1 MAAAVASGI
10 APTAMVDQVPH
21 QPPVTVA
28 SPHSTPFP
36 AVTQVAAAAAAA
48 AAAEAL
54 QAHPNSSL
62 YVGDL
67 DQSVNEAHLLDLF
80 NQVAPVQTVR
90 VCRDLT
96 RRSLGY
102 AYVNFAN
109 PDDAMRAMD
118 NLNYTPIRDRPI
130 RIMLSNRDPST
141 RLSGKGNVFIKNLD
155 ASIDNKALFDTFSSF
170 GTILSCKVAMDVA
183 GRSKGYG
190 FVQFEKEETAQAAID
205 KLNGLLLNDKQ
216 VFVGHFV
223 RRQDRSRGESRTVP
237 RFTNVYVKNL
247 PKEITDDELKKTFG
261 KYGDISSAVVMK
273 DQSGNSRCFGFVNFE
288 SPEAAAVAVEK
299 MNGISLGEDVLYV
312 GRAQKKSEREEELRR
327 KFEQERISRFEKL
340 QGSNL
345 YLKNLDDSVN
355 DEKLKEMFS
364 EYGNV
369 TSCKVMMNSQ
379 GLSRGFGF
387 VAYSN
392 PEEASRAL
400 NEMNG
405 KMIGRKPLY
414 IALAQRKEERRNHLQ
429 NLFSHMRPGGAVSP
443 MPSAMPGLHHHP
455 PGGPITGP
463 IHPMYIGQN
472 GQGMVPSQPMGYGYQ
487 LQFMPG
493 VRPGAG
499 PANFMMPYPLQRQN
513 QPGPR
518 VGFRRGATN
527 MQQQFQQQQM
537 MQNASSGMRFTGG
550 AGNMRNGMD
559 ASAPQSIMPMPL
571 DASAISH
578 NASQHPHK
586 PPLLPISK
594 LTSALALANPA
605 NHPQMLGEQLY
616 PLVDKHEP
624 VHAAKVTG
632 MLLEMDQ
639 AEILHLLE
647 SPEALKAKVSEALEV
662 LRVSA
667 NPPPAVS
674 SVDDQFAINP
684 TE

>member
-10 APTAMVDQVPH
+10 APTAMVDQVPN
-21 QPPVTVA
+21 QTAAPP
-28 SPHSTPFP
+28 SSPFP
-36 AVTQVAAAAAAA
+36 AVSQVAAVAAA

-54 QAHPNSSL
+54 QTHPNSSL

-67 DQSVNEAHLLDLF
+67 DPTVDEAHLLELF
-80 NQVAPVQTVR
+80 TPVCQVQTVR

-118 NLNYTPIRDRPI
+118 SLNYTPIKDKPI

-155 ASIDNKALFDTFSSF
+155 VSIDNKALYDTFSSF
-170 GTILSCKVAMDVA
+170 GTILSCKVATDVV

-205 KLNGLLLNDKQ
+205 KLNGMLLNDKQ

-223 RRQDRSRGESRTVP
+223 RRQDRARTESGTVP

-247 PKEITDDELKKTFG
+247 PKEITDDELKKSFA
-261 KYGDISSAVVMK
+261 KYGEISSAVVMK

-288 SPEAAAVAVEK
+288 NPESAAIAVER

-364 EYGNV
+364 EYGSV

-387 VAYSN
+387 VAYSS
-392 PEEASRAL
+392 PEEATRAMT
-400 NEMNG
+400 EMNG

-414 IALAQRKEERRNHLQ
+414 IALAQRKEDRRAHLQ
-429 NLFSHMRPGGAVSP
+429 TLFTQIRSPGTMSP
-443 MPSAMPGLHHHP
+443 MPSPMPGFHHHP
-455 PGGPITGP
+455 PGGPMSGP
-463 IHPMYIGQN
+463 HHPMYIGQN
-472 GQGMVPSQPMGYGYQ
+472 GQGLVPSQPMGYGYQ

-493 VRPGAG
+493 MRPGAG
-499 PANFMMPYPLQRQN
+499 PANFMMPYPFQRQN

-518 VGFRRGATN
+518 AGFRRGATN
-527 MQQQFQQQQM
+527 MQQHFQQQQM
-537 MQNASSGMRFTGG
+537 MQQNVSSGMRYMGG
-550 AGNMRNGMD
+550 TGNMRNGME
-559 ASAPQSIMPMPL
+559 ASAPQGMMSMPL
-571 DASAISH
+571 DSSAMSH
-578 NASQHPHK
+578 NAPQHPHK
-586 PPLLPISK
+586 SPVLPISK
-594 LTSALALANPA
+594 LTSDLALAS
-605 NHPQMLGEQLY
+605 PQILGENLY
-616 PLVDKHEP
+616 PLVEQHEP
-624 VHAAKVTG
+624 VHTAKVTG

-647 SPEALKAKVSEALEV
+647 SPEALKAKVSEALDV
-662 LRVSA
+662 LRLSA
-667 NPPPAVS
+667 TPPTVS
-674 SVDDQFAINP
+674 SVDEQFALSS

>member
-10 APTAMVDQVPH
+10 APTTAMVDQVPN
-21 QPPVTVA
+21 QPAATVA
-28 SPHSTPFP
+28 SPPH
-36 AVTQVAAAAAAA
+36 ATQVAVVAA

-54 QAHPNSSL
+54 QTHPNSSL

-118 NLNYTPIRDRPI
+118 VLNYTPIRDRPI
-130 RIMLSNRDPST
+130 RIMRSNRDPST

-155 ASIDNKALFDTFSSF
+155 MTIDNKALYDTFSSF
-170 GTILSCKVAMDVA
+170 GTILSCKVAMDA
-183 GRSKGYG
+183 NGKSRGYG
-190 FVQFEKEETAQAAID
+190 FVQYEKEETAQAAID
-205 KLNGLLLNDKQ
+205 KLNGMLLNDKQ
-216 VFVGHFV
+216 VYVGPFV
-223 RRQDRSRGESRTVP
+223 RRQERIRESGAVP

-261 KYGDISSAVVMK
+261 KYGEISSAVVVK
-273 DQSGNSRCFGFVNFE
+273 DESGNSRCFGFVNFE

-327 KFEQERISRFEKL
+327 KHEQDRLEKSN
-340 QGSNL
+340 GTNL
-345 YLKNLDDSVN
+345 YVKNLDDGVN
-355 DEKLKEMFS
+355 DEKLKEMFA

-369 TSCKVMMNSQ
+369 TSSKVMVNPE
-379 GLSRGFGF
+379 GVSRGFGF
-387 VAYSN
+387 VSYST
-392 PEEASRAL
+392 PEEASRAM

-405 KMIGRKPLY
+405 KMVGRKPLY
-414 IALAQRKEERRNHLQ
+414 IAIAQRKEERRTHLQ
-429 NLFSHMRPGGAVSP
+429 SLFSMRPNVPMGGY
-443 MPSAMPGLHHHP
+443 HHP
-455 PGGPITGP
+455 TGGPVAGP
-463 IHPMYIGQN
+463 HHQMYMGQN

-513 QPGPR
+513 HPGPR
-518 VGFRRGATN
+518 VAFRRGAPN
-527 MQQQFQQQQM
+527 MQHHYQQQQQI
-537 MQNASSGMRFTGG
+537 MQHNGRYMGG
-550 AGNMRNGMD
+550 VGNMMNRVE
-559 ASAPQSIMPMPL
+559 ASAPQGIIPL
-571 DASAISH
+571 DASANSH
-578 NASQHPHK
+578 NVSQNQQRPA
-586 PPLLPISK
+586 LLPISK
-594 LTSALALANPA
+594 LTSTLALANPA
-605 NHPQMLGEQLY
+605 NHSQILGEQLY
-616 PLVDKHEP
+616 PLVEKQEP
-624 VHAAKVTG
+624 VHVAKVTG

-647 SPEALKAKVSEALEV
+647 SPEALKAKVAMALDV
-662 LRVSA
+662 LRLSA
-667 NPPPAVS
+667 NPAAVS
-674 SVDDQFAINP
+674 SVDDQFAP
-684 TE
+684 SSTE

>member
-10 APTAMVDQVPH
+10 APTAMVDQVPN
-21 QPPVTVA
+21 QPTVVA
-28 SPHSTPFP
+28 AAPPPT
-36 AVTQVAAAAAAA
+36 VTQVAAVAAA

-67 DQSVNEAHLLDLF
+67 DPTVMETHLLDLF

-90 VCRDLT
+90 VCRDVT

-118 NLNYTPIRDRPI
+118 SLNYTPISDRPI

-170 GTILSCKVAMDVA
+170 GTILSCKVATDVA

-190 FVQFEKEETAQAAID
+190 FVQFDKEEIAQAAID
-205 KLNGLLLNDKQ
+205 KLNGMLLNDKQ

-223 RRQDRSRGESRTVP
+223 RREYRSRSESGAVP
-237 RFTNVYVKNL
+237 RFTNIYVKNL

-288 SPEAAAVAVEK
+288 SPEAAEVAVEK

-327 KFEQERISRFEKL
+327 KFEQERLSRFEKL

-387 VAYSN
+387 VAYANS
-392 PEEASRAL
+392 EEALKAL
-400 NEMNG
+400 KEMNG

-414 IALAQRKEERRNHLQ
+414 IALAQRKEERRAHLQ
-429 NLFSHMRPGGAVSP
+429 SLFSHMRPAGTLSP
-443 MPSAMPGLHHHP
+443 MPSMPGFHHLPSGGPMSGPHHP
-455 PGGPITGP
+455 
-463 IHPMYIGQN
+463 MFIGQN
-472 GQGMVPSQPMGYGYQ
+472 GQGLVPSQPMGYGYQ

-493 VRPGAG
+493 VRPGPG
-499 PANFMMPYPLQRQN
+499 SANFVMPYPLQRQT
-513 QPGPR
+513 QPGGPR
-518 VGFRRGATN
+518 VGFRRGAAN
-527 MQQQFQQQQM
+527 MHPHFQQQQM
-537 MQNASSGMRFTGG
+537 LQQNVSSGMRYMGGTG
-550 AGNMRNGMD
+550 NRTNGMEG
-559 ASAPQSIMPMPL
+559 SAPLPL

-578 NASQHPHK
+578 NVHQHPQK

-594 LTSALALANPA
+594 LTAALALANPEK
-605 NHPQMLGEQLY
+605 HSEILGEQLY
-616 PLVDKHEP
+616 PLVGQHAP
-624 VHAAKVTG
+624 VHTAKVTG

-639 AEILHLLE
+639 AEVLHLIE
-647 SPEALKAKVSEALEV
+647 SPEALKAKVSEALDV
-662 LRVSA
+662 LRLSA
-667 NPPPAVS
+667 NPPAVS
-674 SVDDQFAINP
+674 SIDDQFALSS
-684 TE
+684 TD

>member
-10 APTAMVDQVPH
+10 AATAMVDQVPN
-21 QPPVTVA
+21 QPTVTIS
-28 SPHSTPFP
+28 SPPFP
-36 AVTQVAAAAAAA
+36 AMNQVSAAAVV
-48 AAAEAL
+48 AAEAL
-54 QAHPNSSL
+54 QPHPNAAL

-67 DQSVNEAHLLDLF
+67 DAAVNEAHLLDLF
-80 NQVAPVQTVR
+80 NQIAPVQTVR
-90 VCRDLT
+90 VCRDMN

-102 AYVNFAN
+102 AYVNFAA

-118 NLNYTPIRDRPI
+118 SLNYTPIRDRPI

-155 ASIDNKALFDTFSSF
+155 VSIDNKALYDTFSSF
-170 GTILSCKVAMDVA
+170 GAILSCKVAADVS

-205 KLNGLLLNDKQ
+205 KLNGMLLNDKQ
-216 VFVGHFV
+216 VFVCHFV
-223 RRQDRSRGESRTVP
+223 RRQDRARSEGGGAVVP

-247 PKEITDDELKKTFG
+247 PKEITDDELKKTFA
-261 KYGDISSAVVMK
+261 KYGDISSSVVMK

-392 PEEASRAL
+392 PEEALRAL

-429 NLFSHMRPGGAVSP
+429 SLFSQMRPGGTMSP
-443 MPSAMPGLHHHP
+443 MPGFHHHV
-455 PGGPITGP
+455 PGGPMPGP
-463 IHPMYIGQN
+463 NHPMYIGQN
-472 GQGMVPSQPMGYGYQ
+472 GQGMLPSHPYGYQ
-487 LQFMPG
+487 LQLMPG

-499 PANFMMPYPLQRQN
+499 PGNFMMPYPLQRQN
-513 QPGPR
+513 QPGPPH
-518 VGFRRGATN
+518 VGFRRGGATN
-527 MQQQFQQQQM
+527 MQQHFQQQM
-537 MQNASSGMRFTGG
+537 MQQNASSGMRYMGGG
-550 AGNMRNGMD
+550 AGNRRNGMD
-559 ASAPQSIMPMPL
+559 PTGPQGLIPLPL

-578 NASQHPHK
+578 NAPQHAQK

-594 LTSALALANPA
+594 LSSALALASPA
-605 NHPQMLGEQLY
+605 NHAEMLGDQLY
-616 PLVDKHEP
+616 PLVYQHEP

-667 NPPPAVS
+667 NPQAVS
-674 SVDDQFAINP
+674 SVDDQFGVSS

>member
-10 APTAMVDQVPH
+10 APTTAMVDQVPN
-21 QPPVTVA
+21 QPTAPAAAPFAAASQVA
-28 SPHSTPFP
+28 
-36 AVTQVAAAAAAA
+36 AVAAAAV
-48 AAAEAL
+48 EAL
-54 QAHPNSSL
+54 QTHPNSSL

-67 DQSVNEAHLLDLF
+67 DPSVNESHLMDLF
-80 NQVAPVQTVR
+80 GQVAPVHTVR

-102 AYVNFAN
+102 AYVNFTN
-109 PDDAMRAMD
+109 PEDASRAMD
-118 NLNYTPIRDRPI
+118 NLNYTPIKDRPI

-155 ASIDNKALFDTFSSF
+155 VSIDNKALYDTFSTF
-170 GTILSCKVAMDVA
+170 GTILSCKVAMDVV

-190 FVQFEKEETAQAAID
+190 FVQFEKEEAAEDAID
-205 KLNGLLLNDKQ
+205 KLNGMLLNEKQ

-223 RRQDRSRGESRTVP
+223 RRQDRSRSESGAVP

-247 PKEITDDELKKTFG
+247 PKEITDDELRKTFG

-273 DQSGNSRCFGFVNFE
+273 DQSGSSRCFGFVNFE
-288 SPEAAAVAVEK
+288 TPEAAAVAVEK

-327 KFEQERISRFEKL
+327 KFEQERMSRIEKL

-355 DEKLKEMFS
+355 DEKLKDIFS

-369 TSCKVMMNSQ
+369 TSCKVMTSAQ

-400 NEMNG
+400 NEMNN

-414 IALAQRKEERRNHLQ
+414 IALAQRKEERRAHLQ
-429 NLFSHMRPGGAVSP
+429 SLFTHIRSPGTMSPIPSP
-443 MPSAMPGLHHHP
+443 MPGFHHHP
-455 PGGPITGP
+455 PGGPMSGP
-463 IHPMYIGQN
+463 HHPVFIGQN
-472 GQGMVPSQPMGYGYQ
+472 GQGLLPSQYGFQ
-487 LQFMPG
+487 LQFMHG

-499 PANFMMPYPLQRQN
+499 LMMPYHLQRQH

-518 VGFRRGATN
+518 VGFRRG
-527 MQQQFQQQQM
+527 MQQHFQQHQFMQQ
-537 MQNASSGMRFTGG
+537 NVNSGMRYMEG
-550 AGNMRNGMD
+550 AGNRRNGME
-559 ASAPQSIMPMPL
+559 ANGPQGIIPL
-571 DASAISH
+571 PLNASAISH
-578 NASQHPHK
+578 NAPQNPHK
-586 PPLLPISK
+586 SLLPISK
-594 LTSALALANPA
+594 LRSSDLAALSPEI
-605 NHPQMLGEQLY
+605 LGENLY
-616 PLVDKHEP
+616 PLVEQQEP
-624 VHAAKVTG
+624 IHAAKVTG

-647 SPEALKAKVSEALEV
+647 SPEALKAKVSEALDV
-662 LRVSA
+662 LRLSA
-667 NPPPAVS
+667 NPPAAA
-674 SVDDQFAINP
+674 SVDDQFALSS

>member
-10 APTAMVDQVPH
+10 APTAMVDQVPN
-21 QPPVTVA
+21 QPTVVA
-28 SPHSTPFP
+28 AAAPPFP
-36 AVTQVAAAAAAA
+36 AVSQVAAVAA

-67 DQSVNEAHLLDLF
+67 DPNVMETHLLDLF
-80 NQVAPVQTVR
+80 SQVAPVLTVR
-90 VCRDLT
+90 VCRDVT

-118 NLNYTPIRDRPI
+118 SLNYTPIRDRPI

-155 ASIDNKALFDTFSSF
+155 VSIDNKALFETFSSF

-190 FVQFEKEETAQAAID
+190 FVQFEKEEIAQAAID
-205 KLNGLLLNDKQ
+205 KLNGMLLNDKQ

-223 RRQDRSRGESRTVP
+223 RRQYRSRSESGAVP
-237 RFTNVYVKNL
+237 RFTNIYVKNL
-247 PKEITDDELKKTFG
+247 PKEITDDELRKTFG

-288 SPEAAAVAVEK
+288 SPEAAEVAVEK

-327 KFEQERISRFEKL
+327 KFEQERLSRFEKL

-387 VAYSN
+387 VAYAN
-392 PEEASRAL
+392 PEEALKAL

-405 KMIGRKPLY
+405 KMIGKKPLY
-414 IALAQRKEERRNHLQ
+414 IALAQRKEERRAHLQ
-429 NLFSHMRPGGAVSP
+429 SLFSHIRPSGALSSGP
-443 MPSAMPGLHHHP
+443 MPGFHHP
-455 PGGPITGP
+455 PGGPMSGP
-463 IHPMYIGQN
+463 HHPMYIGQN
-472 GQGMVPSQPMGYGYQ
+472 GQGLVPSQPMGYGYQ

-493 VRPGAG
+493 VRGGPGNYMNMV
-499 PANFMMPYPLQRQN
+499 PFPLQRQN
-513 QPGPR
+513 QPGTR
-518 VGFRRGATN
+518 VGFRRGGPN
-527 MQQQFQQQQM
+527 MHQHFQQQQQM
-537 MQNASSGMRFTGG
+537 MQQNASSGMRYMGG
-550 AGNMRNGMD
+550 AGNRRNGMEG
-559 ASAPQSIMPMPL
+559 SAPQGIMPLSL

-578 NASQHPHK
+578 SVHQHPQK

-594 LTSALALANPA
+594 LTDALALANPA
-605 NHPQMLGEQLY
+605 KHAEILGEQLY
-616 PLVDKHEP
+616 PLVDQHEP
-624 VHAAKVTG
+624 VHTAKVTG
-632 MLLEMDQ
+632 MLLEMDK
-639 AEILHLLE
+639 AEVLHLIE
-647 SPEALKAKVSEALEV
+647 SPEALKAKVSEALDV
-662 LRVSA
+662 LRLSA
-667 NPPPAVS
+667 NPPAVS
-674 SVDDQFAINP
+674 SVDDQFSS